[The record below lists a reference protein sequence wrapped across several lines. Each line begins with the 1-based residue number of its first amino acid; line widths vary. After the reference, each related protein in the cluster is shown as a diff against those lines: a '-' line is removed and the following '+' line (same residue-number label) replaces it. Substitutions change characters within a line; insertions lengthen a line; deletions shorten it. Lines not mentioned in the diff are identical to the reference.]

1 MNEIIV
7 GVFCVYFVGIGFLLM
22 CLAFLE
28 LGATKENPLY
38 PLPAVVR
45 IAILLWPISMASV
58 LLGMIVGGLH
68 FIFSGFFKLF
78 KG

>member
-7 GVFCVYFVGIGFLLM
+7 GLCIYFVGVGFLLM

-38 PLPAVVR
+38 SLPAVVR
-45 IAILLWPISMASV
+45 VAILLWPISMASV
-58 LLGMIVGGLH
+58 LLGMIAGGLH